1 MKKSDRLVC
10 TWLRSDGAVVSTIRT
25 SSAALTCT
33 VLCCLSGIVD
43 VLQMYNAKKASESFF
58 KSLVHSKAEIS
69 AVEPHLYAKRFVK
82 FIDAHTM

>member
-1 MKKSDRLVC
+1 
-10 TWLRSDGAVVSTIRT
+10 
-25 SSAALTCT
+25 
-33 VLCCLSGIVD
+33 
-43 VLQMYNAKKASESFF
+43 MYNAKKASESFF